1 MCGENARE
9 NELKR
14 MKERTMS
21 CKILVG
27 LFIPLFLTAPGNGS
41 DKGWYT
47 EGNFAPSKR
56 LAITLI
62 NTLDVDRND
71 CPVVITR
78 DQFPV
83 KKLHE
88 MCVTVVDPS
97 LPPRPEPT
105 KEEFA
110 FAGGHGI
117 RQETNGHQIFYQLD
131 DLDKDGIWDELYFQ
145 TDLKARE
152 TKTLYIYFGFSGRGW
167 NPHGT
172 HATIGSYMRH
182 IIPWW
187 ESANIGWKLWF
198 PTSVDMYGKRKP
210 MLMSQEMCIHNY
222 CGYYGV
228 PKVNFDYGSDIM
240 GVGSSFGAGGIGLY
254 ELPDKPDSVSR
265 PRFTPIQGEK
275 ISERNF
281 NEDQITDTRYSFDVV
296 VNGPMRSIIRVR
308 TMNWKTGNGYYELIQ
323 DYTAYTNQNYS
334 TCKVT
339 FTKFFP
345 SANGVSFACGIK
357 ANADEAGNVVEKGI
371 AIRIGS
377 ELVADPDDDTGQKAH
392 KVDFIGSALVVKD
405 KYHPTYQRVKTY
417 GPNHTFRIPVTKDLS
432 FEYLIAGAWNEGVI
446 YNKPE
451 LFKSYVRKT
460 AIEYNNP
467 VQVEFGALEAK

>member
-1 MCGENARE
+1 
-9 NELKR
+9 
-14 MKERTMS
+14 MS
-21 CKILVG
+21 NGML
-27 LFIPLFLTAPGNGS
+27 LTAIVWLMTSTTAVADN
-41 DKGWYT
+41 KAWYK

-56 LAITLI
+56 MTITI
-62 NTLDVDRND
+62 VNTLDFDRKD
-71 CPVVITR
+71 CPVIITR
-78 DQFPV
+78 EQFPV

-88 MCVTVVDPS
+88 MWVTVVDPS
-97 LPPRPEPT
+97 LPSKPEPT
-105 KEEFA
+105 KEENA
-110 FAGGHGI
+110 FVGAHGI
-117 RQETNGHQIFYQLD
+117 RQEANGHQIFYQLD

-145 TDLKARE
+145 TDLKAHQS
-152 TKTLYIYFGFSGRGW
+152 KTLYIYFGFSGRGW

-210 MLMSQEMCIHNY
+210 ILMSEEMCVKNL

-228 PKVNFDYGSDIM
+228 PKVNFDFGSDIM
-240 GVGSSFGAGGIGLY
+240 GVSSSFGAGGIGLF
-254 ELPDKPDSVSR
+254 EFPEKPDSISV
-265 PRFTPIQGEK
+265 PRFTPHMGEK

-308 TMNWKTGNGYYELIQ
+308 TMNWNSGNGFYELVQ
-323 DYTAYTNQNYS
+323 NYTAYTNQSYS

-339 FTKFFP
+339 YSKFFP
-345 SANGVSFACGIK
+345 SANGVAFGCGIK
-357 ANADEAGNVVEKGI
+357 ANTDESGNVVEKGI

-377 ELVADPDDDTGQKAH
+377 EMVADPDDDTGLKGH
-392 KVDFIGSALVVKD
+392 KVEFVGSALVVKD
-405 KYHPTYQRVKTY
+405 LYKPVYQRISSL
-417 GPNHTFRIPVTKDLS
+417 GSNHTFRIPVTPDRT
-432 FEYLIAGAWNEGVI
+432 FEYMIAGAWNEGVV
-446 YNKPE
+446 YNTPE
-451 LFKSYVRKT
+451 LFKAYVRTT

-467 VQVEFGALEAK
+467 VQVTFGALETK

>member
-1 MCGENARE
+1 
-9 NELKR
+9 
-14 MKERTMS
+14 MS

-27 LFIPLFLTAPGNGS
+27 LFLPLVLIAPANAS

-56 LAITLI
+56 LAITVI
-62 NTLDVDRND
+62 NTLDVDRKD

-78 DQFPV
+78 DQFPI

-88 MCVTVVDPS
+88 MWVTVVDPS

-105 KEEFA
+105 KEEFS

-167 NPHGT
+167 NPHAT

-198 PTSVDMYGKRKP
+198 PTSADMYGKRKP
-210 MLMSQEMCIHNY
+210 LLMSHEMCIHNY

-228 PKVNFDYGSDIM
+228 PRVNFNYGSDIM

-254 ELPDKPDSVSR
+254 EFPGKPDSISR

-323 DYTAYTNQNYS
+323 DYTAYTNQSYS
-334 TCKVT
+334 TCKVA
-339 FTKFFP
+339 FTKFLP
-345 SANGVSFACGIK
+345 STNGVSFACGIR
-357 ANADEAGNVVEKGI
+357 ANADESGNVIEQGI

-392 KVDFIGSALVVKD
+392 KVDFIGSALVVKE
-405 KYHPTYQRVKTY
+405 KYNPAYQHVRWF
-417 GPNHTFRIPVTKDLS
+417 GPNHTFRITVTKDLV
-432 FEYLIAGAWNEGVI
+432 FEYLIAGAWNEGVVH
-446 YNKPE
+446 NTPE

-467 VQVEFGALEAK
+467 AQVEFGMLEQK